1 MDSNIIG
8 KSHLEY
14 VQDQIKVRQA
24 VLGKKSKTSSD
35 IAWMNGKT
43 SWVRLASSVNI
54 QNEDIASYNVS
65 SSKWEVVSN
74 DGAQFRATYLELPEY
89 SGAELASQMV
99 LQGGTLNQDGSQKYG
114 VANTNSILPS
124 NGFNYGFSE
133 FGAQAMP
140 GIISF
145 TSETSNKGSL
155 RFANLQI
162 RANNT
167 KQFEYIEA
175 LYLRLGYTML
185 LEWGNSSYPYLNNE
199 TGQTSYET
207 NRSSLT
213 TNFLSDPPQGAKG
226 TKYFYT
232 QIEKLRKQTHGN
244 YDGFLGTVQ
253 NFSWEFTK
261 EGYYLIS
268 VRLISLGSVIES
280 LKINIIQN
288 ASLSL
293 EKDKKTAFK
302 KNQKQN
308 VLLNNID
315 TITNPIRTGV
325 KFKPAWFS
333 SYAKFGL
340 PGSPMTNLLL
350 SYVFDAAF
358 DPSFTF
364 KSIKSEYEVLKSRK
378 QSGDTSITD
387 EVLNKASKTI
397 DACAATYGSTNFV
410 KYIRFGTL
418 LSLLNER
425 FLLYGEDESNE
436 PILFKLDTSVNQF
449 CFSNK
454 KSISSDPSKLVVR
467 YKGEFLNT
475 EIEIF
480 NDAPNNISPFHQTE
494 EGVDV
499 GRIMNLYFSYD
510 FLESVITNNTDEEN
524 GTLDLYKLLKS
535 LLNEAN
541 ILLGG
546 VNKLNLRL
554 VDKNFG
560 DYDNPSIEQVIEFY
574 DEVSPFEV
582 EKLRKVKE
590 EEPNLVIYGFGNE
603 VNGSRD
609 GSFVTDYN
617 FKTEITKNL
626 SNMIAV
632 GAQANGQSVGED
644 ATLFSKWNY
653 GLVDRVLPIKLD
665 IDKKIKQADQTTV
678 GYLNLISTY
687 QDYFN
692 SFEGASGGIT
702 ITQTDNNILIGNV
715 IGDFEENITGY
726 NFPNCNIT
734 PVDGADTSLVGF
746 TETQSSFFQKYY
758 ALEAIGKKS
767 STPFI
772 GFVPIG
778 FDLTLDGLSGIKIFD
793 KLKIDSRFLPPN
805 YNDTLDFIITKLD
818 HQIINNKWE
827 TRLGTMSV
835 PKLFEKLE
843 LNLESI
849 LNTLPPVTTGFE
861 DLVGY
866 FGYDYSALG
875 SLMLESIQYIRD
887 NPGIATGNTVI
898 KNSNG
903 NFLLPSQNLGEGYQP
918 SPLVEIGKSGGYLTM
933 SLPGRGLVT
942 SRGLVFA
949 KGAGYNGTND
959 GGVWHLSEPAA
970 LKLFEFSEF
979 IASEGKRYQINS
991 SYRSY
996 QEQEAGYN
1004 RNPATH
1010 APPGGSP
1017 HGLGGAIDI
1026 QQLISRSNGALT
1038 SNPTI
1043 NQTFRNTNVDYKFWA
1058 EHAPKFGW
1066 YNPLRLK
1073 DGNGMDETWHWEF
1086 WGIPGE
1092 GLQIKPPTNTNIL
1105 TSLSQAFDVKYLGF
1119 TKVPN
1124 TNGLNVHE
1132 YNVYTDEET
1141 GKLTTGLIEI

>member
-1 MDSNIIG
+1 MDDNIIG
-8 KSHLEY
+8 KPHLKY
-14 VQDQIKVRQA
+14 VQDQIKIRQEI
-24 VLGKKSKTSSD
+24 LGKKDRTSSD
-35 IAWMNGKT
+35 ITWMNGRT
-43 SWVRLASSVNI
+43 SWVKLASSVNI
-54 QNEDIASYNVS
+54 EDENIVSYNVS

-74 DGAQFRATYLELPEY
+74 EGAQYRSTYLELPEY
-89 SGAELASQMV
+89 SGNELASQMV
-99 LQGGTLNQDGSQKYG
+99 LQGGTLNVDGTQKYG
-114 VANTNSILPS
+114 ISNINSISPD
-124 NGFNYGFSE
+124 NTFNYGFSE

-140 GIISF
+140 GILSF
-145 TSETSNKGSL
+145 SSETNNKGSL

-185 LEWGNSSYPYLNNE
+185 LEWGNSSYPYFNNE
-199 TGQTSYET
+199 TGQTSYEI
-207 NRSSLT
+207 NRYSLT
-213 TNFLSDPPQGAKG
+213 SNFLNKPPQGAKG

-232 QIEKLRKQTHGN
+232 EIEKYRKLTHGN
-244 YDGFLGTVQ
+244 YDGFLGKVQ

-268 VRLISLGSVIES
+268 VKLISIGSVVES
-280 LKINIIQN
+280 LKVNIIQN
-288 ASLSL
+288 SNLVL
-293 EKDKKTAFK
+293 GKDSNTAKK
-302 KNQKQN
+302 KNQKKN
-308 VLLNNID
+308 SLLSLID
-315 TITNPIRTGV
+315 ITTNPIRKGE
-325 KFKPAWFS
+325 KSNPSWFS
-333 SYAKFGL
+333 PVMPFGVNAGAAL
-340 PGSPMTNLLL
+340 GNMLL
-350 SYVFDAAF
+350 SYVFDA
-358 DPSFTF
+358 TG
-364 KSIKSEYEVLKSRK
+364 EVSYKFESTKTEAKVLQSRK
-378 QSGDTSITD
+378 NGGDATVTD
-387 EVLNKASKTI
+387 EIINDASKEVVS
-397 DACAATYGSTNFV
+397 CAATFGSTHFV
-410 KYIRFGTL
+410 RYIKFGTL
-418 LSLLNER
+418 LSLLNNR
-425 FLLYGEDESNE
+425 FLVYGLEDEE
-436 PILFKLDTSVNQF
+436 PILFKIDTSVNQY

-454 KSISSDPSKLVVR
+454 KSISSDPTKLIVR
-467 YKGEFLNT
+467 YKGDYLGT

-480 NDAPNNISPFHQTE
+480 NDAPNNIAPFHQTV
-494 EGVDV
+494 EGVDI

-510 FLESVITNNTDEEN
+510 FLETIITSNTDEEN
-524 GTLDLYKLLKS
+524 GSLDLYKFLKS
-535 LLNEAN
+535 LINETN

-560 DYDNPSIEQVIEFY
+560 TYENPEIIQVIEFY

-582 EKLRKVKE
+582 DKLRKTTG
-590 EEPNLVIYGFGNE
+590 EEPSLTIYGFGSE
-603 VNGSRD
+603 VDNKRD
-609 GSFVTDYN
+609 GSFVTDYQ

-626 SNMIAV
+626 SNMIAI

-702 ITQTDNNILIGNV
+702 ITQTEENILIGNV
-715 IGDFEENITGY
+715 IVDFEENITGY

-734 PVDGADTSLVGF
+734 PVDGADTSLAGF
-746 TETQSSFFQKYY
+746 TEIQSSFFQKYY

-866 FGYDYSALG
+866 FGYQYSALG

-949 KGAGYNGTND
+949 KSAGYNGTND

-1004 RNPATH
+1004 KNPKTH
-1010 APPGGSP
+1010 AKPGGSP

-1026 QQLISRSNGALT
+1026 QQLISRSNKKIT

-1043 NQTFRNTNVDYKFWA
+1043 NQTFRNTNADYKFWA

-1092 GLQIKPPTNTNIL
+1092 GLQIKPPTNDGFL
-1105 TSLSQAFDVKYLGF
+1105 TTIGQAFDVKYLGF

-1141 GKLTTGLIEI
+1141 GKLTVTPTS